1 MRVHRALDELL
12 RGKGTLHVLR
22 TFCRHP
28 ETSFNA
34 PQLAKLGKISLSHVQ
49 SALVTLEGQGLVN
62 RTVAGRSHLWSIER
76 GNALLPALRALFE
89 AEGRL
94 GDGLFGDLE
103 DGLRAAPIRRAVVFG
118 SVARGDERGSSDVDL
133 LVEMKTERDRER
145 VWDCLLP
152 LTSKIRER
160 YGLNLAPILLSPTS
174 RRGSMSPSFR
184 AAIDREGRAVG
195 GAA

>member
-34 PQLAKLGKISLSHVQ
+34 PQLAKLGKISISHVQ

-62 RTVAGRSHLWSIER
+62 RTVAGRTHLWSIER
-76 GNALLPALRALFE
+76 GNALLPALRALFD

-94 GDGLFGDLE
+94 DQGLFRDLAN
-103 DGLRAAPIRRAVVFG
+103 GLRAAPIRRAVVFG

-133 LVEMKTERDRER
+133 LVEMKSERDRER
-145 VWDCLLP
+145 AWDYLLP
-152 LTSKIRER
+152 LTSKIRVK
-160 YGLNLAPILLSPTS
+160 YGLNLAPILISTTSP
-174 RRGSMSPSFR
+174 RGSLSPSFR
-184 AAIDREGRAVG
+184 AAIDREGRTVG